1 MNSSLDPVL
10 TREGWD
16 LLTRLQALPHTTEAE
31 QEQLNALLRKEGIE
45 PALVSALLTQLE
57 LRVHAHTKFG
67 KFADHMVFT
76 RDGLEQATRL
86 NVAAHH
92 AERFRDSGATY
103 VADLGCGI
111 GSDSLAIAGLGL
123 KTLSVDLNPD
133 AVACAATNL
142 RDFPDSDVLLG
153 NVLDLDIHELADR
166 GVDAI
171 FADPARRTGA
181 KRGSRRLMNPESW
194 SPSLSTVLGWR
205 EAIPRV
211 GIKVAPGIT
220 YSALPEDA
228 CVQWTSV
235 DGSIVEAAIWTGPL
249 AHDGSGRV
257 ACVIKGSRTF
267 TLRAIHEA
275 PANAPLIPTPVG
287 KLADYLGEPDDAV
300 IRAGLI
306 STLADQLDAH
316 LISESIAYVSATEA
330 TPSEFIRW
338 FKVEDVVTLKP
349 KTISAALRGLGI
361 GRIEVK
367 KRGTD
372 IDPATLRRSLKLSG
386 DKDGVVIATR
396 IEGRHRAIIATRV
409 S

>member
-1 MNSSLDPVL
+1 M
-10 TREGWD
+10 REGWD
-16 LLTRLQALPHTTEAE
+16 LLTRLQSLPHTTEAE
-31 QEQLNALLRKEGIE
+31 QAQLNALLRKEGIE

-67 KFADHMVFT
+67 EFADHMLFT

-86 NVAAHH
+86 NVATHH

-111 GSDSLAIAGLGL
+111 GSDSMAIAGLGL

-181 KRGSRRLMNPESW
+181 KRGSTRLMDPESW

-205 EAIPRV
+205 NTIPRV
-211 GIKVAPGIT
+211 GIKVAPGIA
-220 YSALPEDA
+220 YSVLPEDA

-235 DGSIVEAAIWTGPL
+235 DGSLVEAAIWTGPL
-249 AHDGSGRV
+249 ARDGSGRV

-275 PANAPLIPTPVG
+275 PANAPLIPAPVG
-287 KLADYLGEPDDAV
+287 ELADYVGEPDDAV

-306 STLADQLDAH
+306 STLASQLDAH
-316 LISESIAYVSATEA
+316 LISESIAYLSATKA
-330 TPSEFIRW
+330 TPSAFIRW
-338 FKVEDVVTLKP
+338 FKVEDVVTLRP

-367 KRGTD
+367 KRGAD

-386 DKDGVVIATR
+386 NKDGVVIATR
-396 IEGRHRAIIATRV
+396 IKGRHRAIIATRI

>member
-16 LLTRLQALPHTTEAE
+16 LLTRLQALPHTTEAD
-31 QEQLNALLRKEGIE
+31 QAHLNALLRKEGIE
-45 PALVSALLTQLE
+45 PALVSALLTQLD

-67 KFADHMVFT
+67 EFANHMIFT

-92 AERFRDSGATY
+92 AGRFRDGGATY

-111 GSDSLAIAGLGL
+111 GSDSLAIASLGL

-181 KRGSRRLMNPESW
+181 KRGSTRLMDPESW

-228 CVQWTSV
+228 SMAPWSRRQF
-235 DGSIVEAAIWTGPL
+235 GL
-249 AHDGSGRV
+249 ARSPTMVRV
-257 ACVIKGSRTF
+257 G
-267 TLRAIHEA
+267 LRASS
-275 PANAPLIPTPVG
+275 
-287 KLADYLGEPDDAV
+287 ADRGRSPCAQFT
-300 IRAGLI
+300 RPQQ
-306 STLADQLDAH
+306 TLH
-316 LISESIAYVSATEA
+316 LSRPPSES
-330 TPSEFIRW
+330 W
-338 FKVEDVVTLKP
+338 
-349 KTISAALRGLGI
+349 
-361 GRIEVK
+361 RI
-367 KRGTD
+367 TWLN
-372 IDPATLRRSLKLSG
+372 PTMQ
-386 DKDGVVIATR
+386 
-396 IEGRHRAIIATRV
+396 
-409 S
+409 